1 MWRPGLGLAG
11 KGGERRGVEDTSDV
25 ELHDLR
31 KTGIGSGSGGTV
43 SVQSARCHLAAV
55 SEMYFFVFLP
65 KRVKKRRFGN
75 NICRISYF
83 FNTAYLVSTSTEHSM
98 CKTESVGM
106 VVTSSFASLILSLFF
121 KCERECE

>member
-55 SEMYFFVFLP
+55 SEMFYLFFYR
-65 KRVKKRRFGN
+65 K
-75 NICRISYF
+75 
-83 FNTAYLVSTSTEHSM
+83 
-98 CKTESVGM
+98 ESKLEGLATIFVG
-106 VVTSSFASLILSLFF
+106 SLISSTRRVLCRPALSTRCARL
-121 KCERECE
+121 KVLGWW